1 MEAGAPDA
9 TTRAYQ
15 KVKELLKSYEAPEI
29 DPAVDEALIAFM
41 EQRKA
46 ELS

>member
-9 TTRAYQ
+9 TTRAYA
-15 KVKELLKSYEAPEI
+15 KVQELLNTYEVPEL
-29 DPAVDEALIAFM
+29 DPAVDEALTAFM

-46 ELS
+46 DLS